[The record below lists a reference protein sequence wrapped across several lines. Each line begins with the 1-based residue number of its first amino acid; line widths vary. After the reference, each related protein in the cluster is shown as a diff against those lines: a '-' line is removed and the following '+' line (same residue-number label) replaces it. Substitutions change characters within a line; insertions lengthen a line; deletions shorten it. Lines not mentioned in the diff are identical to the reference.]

1 MADSTPARLK
11 VILGE
16 NNIEKLSL
24 PNGIPESL
32 DDLLSK
38 LKTFFGLKGD
48 VRLQYMDQ
56 DFGNDFFNLNSTT
69 QLQDLGTI
77 KVIHQ
82 QTNTP
87 LNIATDTTSS
97 SSLECDG
104 NVSLA
109 SDDTI
114 ILSSP
119 ESVSSRAKQWPAD
132 FPIPQFS
139 YDTEL
144 QLVKGNSEFN
154 GSHKML
160 TVSSRSKSDI
170 LNRLA
175 ETIYGYKAYPD
186 DSHFCTVA
194 EALIKKHPCLK
205 EPGSFNGCNGWK
217 QRLKYK
223 MGNYRT
229 QLKLQGCPEL
239 VVNSLKSKAATDAF
253 PAKKVKR
260 PKRAEANFYP
270 SWCQSGK
277 PGKIKTRTS
286 DRHQDKEQ

>member
-1 MADSTPARLK
+1 MPDRWWFLQALTHHIGLLPKTAMADSTPARLK

-82 QTNTP
+82 KTNTP

-139 YDTEL
+139 Y
-144 QLVKGNSEFN
+144 EF
-154 GSHKML
+154 
-160 TVSSRSKSDI
+160 
-170 LNRLA
+170 
-175 ETIYGYKAYPD
+175 
-186 DSHFCTVA
+186 
-194 EALIKKHPCLK
+194 
-205 EPGSFNGCNGWK
+205 
-217 QRLKYK
+217 
-223 MGNYRT
+223 
-229 QLKLQGCPEL
+229 
-239 VVNSLKSKAATDAF
+239 
-253 PAKKVKR
+253 
-260 PKRAEANFYP
+260 
-270 SWCQSGK
+270 
-277 PGKIKTRTS
+277 
-286 DRHQDKEQ
+286 

>member
-1 MADSTPARLK
+1 MPDRWWFLQALTHRIGLLPKTAMADSTPARLK

-114 ILSSP
+114 ILSFP

-160 TVSSRSKSDI
+160 TVSSR
-170 LNRLA
+170 NQCR
-175 ETIYGYKAYPD
+175 
-186 DSHFCTVA
+186 V
-194 EALIKKHPCLK
+194 
-205 EPGSFNGCNGWK
+205 
-217 QRLKYK
+217 
-223 MGNYRT
+223 
-229 QLKLQGCPEL
+229 PED
-239 VVNSLKSKAATDAF
+239 NDHSSLRRSSKAQLDIHSSQLITVIC
-253 PAKKVKR
+253 AKR
-260 PKRAEANFYP
+260 RIN
-270 SWCQSGK
+270 
-277 PGKIKTRTS
+277 TS
-286 DRHQDKEQ
+286 KDC